1 MRTTNILR
9 IGGSKRG
16 FVVRVVVVDTD
27 VVVVVVAVVPART
40 HNTWYNA
47 GNVATE
53 ADPGFLSPAGR

>member
-9 IGGSKRG
+9 IGEVV

-27 VVVVVVAVVPART
+27 VVVVVVVAVVPART